1 MQQESC
7 WVANVKITTAEIQ
20 IFSVWIYRCVTEG
33 TILGSWD
40 SSIRSLDHRGCPRT
54 MTVHIGFVVKQM
66 WSFKFCVHS
75 PISCIVL
82 DRLPILIFTNCKLNI
97 TIAVMRTAR
106 QWMHPHSVWPAGGP
120 CPCSLAFYNSI
131 CCSLFIYIP
140 QVFLKIKHVICQNVS
155 NAIFLIFL
163 TSLIQQIFP
172 K

>member
-7 WVANVKITTAEIQ
+7 RVVNVKITTAEIQ

-33 TILGSWD
+33 TIPGRWD
-40 SSIRSLDHRGCPRT
+40 SCIRSLDHRGCPRT
-54 MTVHIGFVVKQM
+54 MTVHMGFAVKQT

-106 QWMHPHSVWPAGGP
+106 QWMHPQSEPQELHARVLWHS
-120 CPCSLAFYNSI
+120 I
-131 CCSLFIYIP
+131 ILFVAVSSYIFP
-140 QVFLKIKHVICQNVS
+140 QVFLKIKHVICQNVP

-172 K
+172 N